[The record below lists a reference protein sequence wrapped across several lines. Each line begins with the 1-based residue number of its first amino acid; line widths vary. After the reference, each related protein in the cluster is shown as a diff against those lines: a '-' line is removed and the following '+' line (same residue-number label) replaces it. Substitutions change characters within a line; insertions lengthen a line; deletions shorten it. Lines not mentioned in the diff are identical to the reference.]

1 VGAKLRETPLLAPTG
16 GVLWAP
22 KPAQRPF
29 SFPSEGPEWAPVRRV
44 FRLRRS
50 GNVRAISAAR
60 FVSHP
65 HGGRSWAPAPSPSR
79 FGMPW
84 ERRFGQRPGG
94 FSSSARRWWHRCPFE
109 ASFGQQTGGFS
120 SSVGQSWH
128 RCPFEAS
135 FGQRS
140 GGFSS
145 SAGRWWHRRPS
156 EASFGQQGGRFS
168 SSVGR
173 WWHRCPFGASFGQQG
188 GRFSSSVGRWWHRC
202 PFEAPFGQR
211 SGGFSSSARRW
222 WWGSRGRFR
231 LAGPVLAVSWR
242 SRPQFAAPATPPSK
256 SLYLPPLFRA
266 FRSFRGPHPTA
277 GHFTRC
283 AGPISRSLLEAV
295 SSGSRFTG
303 SKKRRWAGA
312 RPAGSTRQDPE
323 GSV

>member
-1 VGAKLRETPLLAPTG
+1 MGAKLRETPLLAPTG

-79 FGMPW
+79 FGTPW
-84 ERRFGQRPGG
+84 GGRFGQRTGG
-94 FSSSARRWWHRCPFE
+94 FSSPVGQSRYRRLFE
-109 ASFGQQTGGFS
+109 ASFGQRPGRFS
-120 SSVGQSWH
+120 SSAGRWWH

-156 EASFGQQGGRFS
+156 E
-168 SSVGR
+168 
-173 WWHRCPFGASFGQQG
+173 ASFGQQG